1 LLLNA
6 QSTVG
11 KIDELSCTA
20 SEYKPDLILVTES
33 WCHTGITDAF
43 LKIPGYEIQP
53 DVRKDRKD
61 TVNGVGGGLLVY
73 TRCGTTFLSINKGLI
88 MEQYCSFRLT
98 DSYSNVEFSLVYRS
112 PNSRPEAMDEL
123 VALVR

>member
-1 LLLNA
+1 M
-6 QSTVG
+6 
-11 KIDELSCTA
+11 
-20 SEYKPDLILVTES
+20 TES